1 MIHGRVTANREVIIE
16 LKVVSSTQQNEVLDA
31 VIDTGLNGYLTLPAN
46 LVKRLKLRPAG
57 DRRATLGDGTS
68 VVLKVYL
75 AKVIWHSHEREVLVL
90 QAEGGPLIG
99 TSLFFGNRITLTL
112 VQGGDVTIEPL
123 L

>member
-1 MIHGRVTANREVIIE
+1 MIHGRVSAIREAIIE
-16 LKVVSSTQQNEVLDA
+16 LRILGSTQKDEIVEA
-31 VIDTGLNGYLTLPAN
+31 VIDTGFDGYLTPPAD
-46 LVKRLKLRPAG
+46 LVKRLELRPAG

-75 AKVIWHSHEREVLVL
+75 AKVIWYNHEREVLVL
-90 QAEGGPLIG
+90 QAEDGPLISM
-99 TSLFFGNRITLTL
+99 SLLFGNRITLTL